1 LNIKKEQIYFYIV
14 LSLCLLLS
22 GILFFWAVLPSFR
35 TWAALKKELQ
45 RKEKEVRLL
54 DNIIQ
59 ENKQLKEDIAKREK
73 DYEDFNRMFFLRD
86 DIPQAVKT
94 IADIS
99 QDLKIEFMSLIPQ
112 PSQKLETAALKNL
125 DFSLWKTP
133 ISIKIKTDYLKLI
146 DFIKGME
153 KSNKFIRLENLRIKK
168 NPSSL
173 LFHDVEM
180 KVYVFSLQ
188 QEKS

>member
-1 LNIKKEQIYFYIV
+1 LNIKNQQIYFYIV
-14 LSLCLLLS
+14 LGLCLLLS
-22 GILFFWAVLPSFR
+22 GILFFWATLPSFR
-35 TWAALKKELQ
+35 TWGALKKDLQ
-45 RKEKEVRLL
+45 RREKEVRLI

-86 DIPQAVKT
+86 DISQAVKT
-94 IADIS
+94 ITDIS
-99 QDLKIEFMSLIPQ
+99 QDLKIELMSLIPQ
-112 PSQKLETAALKNL
+112 PSQKLEAPASGNL
-125 DFSLWKTP
+125 AFSLWKTP

-180 KVYVFSLQ
+180 KIYVFSLQ